1 MKKVYLQ
8 VDPGQVV
15 FLVFVS
21 VREGYNRNVVI
32 KGTVEGATVT
42 AKELRYRCKLEKVVL
57 GNENVKEFVTYLYFE
72 NANID
77 TGYRGHHNNY
87 PVFTT
92 KEKCIQW
99 LKG

>member
-8 VDPGQVV
+8 VDPGQTV
-15 FLVFVS
+15 FLVFAS
-21 VREGYNRNVVI
+21 VRGGYNKNIVI

-42 AKELRYRCKLEKVVL
+42 AREMRYKCKLEKVVL
-57 GNENVKEFVTYLYFE
+57 GDENVKEFVTYLYFE

-77 TGYRGHHNNY
+77 TGYRGRYDY